1 MNLLSPFSTRRGI
14 FSLLA
19 CMLKGSRRRSHRRS
33 ALPFSLT
40 QAAEVMESR
49 TLMTAFTADPSSFP
63 NQDVSDAFPH
73 VHLDNATGFLSN
85 NLKGAV
91 YTAVSSS
98 QQSVTVFSP
107 NSGAGDQT
115 ALKWTNPTSSLRA
128 TFDNGASDVSLVV
141 KGRSGARAEVVYFD
155 ASQNRIGDHSITL
168 PNSGI
173 WNESFHRDGAD
184 IVYVFATGTFGSG
197 VEFNSLSYTIDIA
210 DTTSP
215 QVSNLSPSAGDTNVA
230 LTSNLVLTLS
240 EPVVKGSGNI
250 LIKKSSDDS
259 TVQTIAVSGSAVSVS
274 GSVVTI
280 NPADFASGT
289 DYYVTIPNTA
299 FKDLSGNAFD
309 GINDS
314 SYWTFS
320 TLANQPGTVSVSVSP
335 ATVREDGTTNLIY
348 TFQRTGPTTDDLY
361 LFFDIGGSASL
372 ENDYTTE
379 GVVIPWSG
387 PHDGLAVINAGSA
400 TRTMIVN
407 PIADTANEPDETVVI
422 TLQSALGDYVIG
434 TPSATGTILSGPPR
448 PDLSAGLDIPHPFG
462 AATGTISVNSVVDN
476 LGLAATGSFDVKYY
490 LSSDQEITASDT
502 LLTTVTRNTIA
513 ISGNQTWSQSLTLPR
528 NIAAGDYFIGMVL
541 DRANKIVETD
551 ETNNLGIALLT
562 IVPGTPKPDLIATG
576 LLTPESSA
584 AGTTFTVDASID
596 NLGTAASG
604 LFDVKFYLSA
614 DDTISPDDLVLTT
627 VTRSTLA
634 AGGSQAWTQSLSL
647 PKTVTEGDY
656 WIGMSVDP
664 ASKIAESD
672 ETNNRITQG
681 AIPISGPPRPDL
693 AASNLEIPAR
703 GAAGGTALVI
713 ANVDNLGLVA
723 SGTFDVKFYLSVDNE
738 ISSSDLLLA
747 TVTRSSIVASGNQTW
762 TQSLTLPNTVGDGDY
777 FIGMILDPALRISE
791 VDESNNLFA
800 AGTISLSGPPRPD
813 LAVSGLTLPDVVK
826 AGTTISASA
835 VVENLGT
842 AASGSFDVK
851 FYLSTDDEISTSDT
865 LLKTV
870 TRTTIVAGGSQ
881 AWMQSLNIPK
891 PLADGSYWIG
901 MIVDPASR
909 ITESDE
915 FNNDFASVPF
925 EIAADPPPVS
935 IATDDSV
942 GNDQFDFAIG
952 YPIIVN
958 QPFQFS
964 IRGHV
969 GPGTGLSV
977 IDGSDGID
985 RFAIN
990 FQRASTIR
998 IELTNLSVNA
1008 GMLLDSL
1015 TPGVADRSSSNPGLA
1030 SESITQSFPAGG
1042 RADLFISASILCAAL
1057 PAGATTY
1064 TLTVTIT

>member
-1 MNLLSPFSTRRGI
+1 
-14 FSLLA
+14 
-19 CMLKGSRRRSHRRS
+19 
-33 ALPFSLT
+33 
-40 QAAEVMESR
+40 
-49 TLMTAFTADPSSFP
+49 
-63 NQDVSDAFPH
+63 
-73 VHLDNATGFLSN
+73 
-85 NLKGAV
+85 
-91 YTAVSSS
+91 
-98 QQSVTVFSP
+98 
-107 NSGAGDQT
+107 
-115 ALKWTNPTSSLRA
+115 
-128 TFDNGASDVSLVV
+128 
-141 KGRSGARAEVVYFD
+141 
-155 ASQNRIGDHSITL
+155 
-168 PNSGI
+168 
-173 WNESFHRDGAD
+173 
-184 IVYVFATGTFGSG
+184 
-197 VEFNSLSYTIDIA
+197 
-210 DTTSP
+210 
-215 QVSNLSPSAGDTNVA
+215 
-230 LTSNLVLTLS
+230 
-240 EPVVKGSGNI
+240 
-250 LIKKSSDDS
+250 
-259 TVQTIAVSGSAVSVS
+259 
-274 GSVVTI
+274 
-280 NPADFASGT
+280 
-289 DYYVTIPNTA
+289 
-299 FKDLSGNAFD
+299 
-309 GINDS
+309 
-314 SYWTFS
+314 
-320 TLANQPGTVSVSVSP
+320 
-335 ATVREDGTTNLIY
+335 
-348 TFQRTGPTTDDLY
+348 
-361 LFFDIGGSASL
+361 
-372 ENDYTTE
+372 
-379 GVVIPWSG
+379 
-387 PHDGLAVINAGSA
+387 
-400 TRTMIVN
+400 
-407 PIADTANEPDETVVI
+407 
-422 TLQSALGDYVIG
+422 
-434 TPSATGTILSGPPR
+434 
-448 PDLSAGLDIPHPFG
+448 
-462 AATGTISVNSVVDN
+462 
-476 LGLAATGSFDVKYY
+476 
-490 LSSDQEITASDT
+490 
-502 LLTTVTRNTIA
+502 
-513 ISGNQTWSQSLTLPR
+513 
-528 NIAAGDYFIGMVL
+528 
-541 DRANKIVETD
+541 
-551 ETNNLGIALLT
+551 
-562 IVPGTPKPDLIATG
+562 
-576 LLTPESSA
+576 
-584 AGTTFTVDASID
+584 
-596 NLGTAASG
+596 
-604 LFDVKFYLSA
+604 
-614 DDTISPDDLVLTT
+614 
-627 VTRSTLA
+627 
-634 AGGSQAWTQSLSL
+634 
-647 PKTVTEGDY
+647 
-656 WIGMSVDP
+656 MSVDP

-901 MIVDPASR
+901 MIVDPTSR

-1042 RADLFISASILCAAL
+1042 RADLFISASILGAAL